1 MKGVLTGIR
10 GAPGGDDY
18 QNIWINPNHP
28 EIIELVSDQGALVS
42 SNWGRTWS
50 SWYNQPTAQVYHVVA
65 DNSFPYRVCGGQQ
78 DSGSLCISSRGN
90 DGEIT
95 FRDWH
100 PVGTIEYGYS
110 VPDPMNPNIIYG
122 SGRTDVT
129 KYDWITGQVQK
140 ITPIVQASTK
150 FRSVRTQPLIFS
162 PVDKRTLYY
171 GANVL
176 FKTTDGGHAW
186 TQISGDLTRE
196 KPGTSPS
203 LGKMGLDASG
213 NPANVNS
220 TGTAA

>member
-1 MKGVLTGIR
+1 SNPKRMYASVASLRGGVTIMRSDDGGDSWTRATTDTRPASRIGGGDLPVPRIDPKNPDVLYVTSTVTWRTTDAGKTWTGIR

-18 QNIWINPNHP
+18 QNIWINTNHP

-65 DNSFPYRVCGGQQ
+65 DNGFPYRVCGGQQ

-122 SGRTDVT
+122 
-129 KYDWITGQVQK
+129 
-140 ITPIVQASTK
+140 
-150 FRSVRTQPLIFS
+150 
-162 PVDKRTLYY
+162 
-171 GANVL
+171 
-176 FKTTDGGHAW
+176 
-186 TQISGDLTRE
+186 
-196 KPGTSPS
+196 
-203 LGKMGLDASG
+203 
-213 NPANVNS
+213 
-220 TGTAA
+220 